1 MSPLTS
7 TLRGCLFIS
16 LLSAA
21 YSSIPIYFNKPPVPL
36 KQFHEAT
43 YNFGWDIH
51 MSPYAGGEDILFLHR
66 CIERTEG
73 WLISK
78 SPVYYSKAPQAR
90 IWRFFEL
97 LSGWLPLNYL
107 AIVVEHEIF
116 GHGYRIRDINRGRI
130 KVKGYSFNTPPPY
143 GPGGAATSYKISNQF
158 TTTEETTVAMAGVES
173 TAILALLTKL
183 KWLESGKIDPRQTA
197 LYLLGQY
204 DLILY
209 IGSLNVLDDDQMDG
223 HDIKAYVDS
232 VNQTY
237 TANQL
242 KGGRLRSLSWMNLGD
257 AFTYY
262 SLFAWLHY
270 VSSGKETSIPM
281 IPVFGYGYLPG
292 IRLGLAPFGP
302 EYFVEN
308 FLLKE
313 NHPIYFYAKGGR
325 HAKNNYYGL
334 GMYAPKI
341 WTVGKWAFGLRFD
354 GWRQPKLL
362 LEPGS
367 KNIFEINFD
376 EPPDPDH
383 PLYPYSEQHKT
394 SFGTAASALVSFK
407 IDRLSGFETEL
418 GYKTPGF
425 LPGYA
430 LRASPVARL
439 YYTLFF

>member
-1 MSPLTS
+1 MFNR
-7 TLRGCLFIS
+7 TLFFFS
-16 LLSAA
+16 VLSSA
-21 YSSIPIYFNKPPVPL
+21 YSSIPIYFNQPPKPPE
-36 KQFHEAT
+36 QFHEAT

-90 IWRFFEL
+90 IWRLSEL
-97 LSGWLPLNYL
+97 FLGWLPLNYL

-130 KVKGYSFNTPPPY
+130 KVEGYSFNTPPPY
-143 GPGGAATSYKISNQF
+143 GSGGAATSYEISNRF
-158 TTTEETTVAMAGVES
+158 TTTEETCVAMAGVES
-173 TAILALLTKL
+173 TAILALIAKM

-209 IGSLNVLDDDQMDG
+209 IGSLKVLDDEEMDG
-223 HDIKAYVDS
+223 HDIKAYVES

-237 TANQL
+237 TANRL

-262 SLFAWLHY
+262 SIYAWFHY
-270 VSSGKETSIPM
+270 ISSGKESSIPM

-292 IRLGLAPFGP
+292 VRLGLAPFGP

-313 NHPIYFYAKGGR
+313 NRPIYFYAKGGR

-341 WTVGKWAFGLRFD
+341 WTAGKWAFGLRFD

-362 LEPGS
+362 LQPAS

-376 EPPDPDH
+376 EPPDPNY
-383 PLYPYSEQHKT
+383 PIYPYSQQHAMRFGAAGSVLA
-394 SFGTAASALVSFK
+394 SFN
-407 IDRLSGFETEL
+407 IDKLSGFETEL
-418 GYKTPGF
+418 GYKTLGF
-425 LPGYA
+425 LPGYS
-430 LRASPVARL
+430 LRTSPVARL